1 MNIFRIFAA
10 AVMLLFSITV
20 SAHQLSTAY
29 LQLTLDNTGQL
40 AGEWQVRLYDLELA
54 LGVDTDGNGK
64 LRWQELQNRAEVVSS
79 YLTSQ
84 LHIQRGEKQCVLALS
99 EEWKIDSHF
108 NEAYLLIP
116 VRAQCALA
124 GNIALDYT
132 AFFAQDTEHK
142 LLLSLTHADET
153 SNRVVSDSQR
163 SIVWNAEAGD
173 VWKTFVE
180 FVYQG
185 MVHIW
190 IGLDHILFLLS
201 LLLTCVLLR
210 VNNAWVPQ
218 QDIKRILI
226 NTTWIVTAF
235 TLAHSITLSMTA
247 LGMLQLS
254 SRWVEVGIAISVALV
269 ALNNIFPLV
278 LRVGWLTFG
287 FGLLHGMGF
296 AGVLGELGLP
306 ADQQWLTIFAFNLGV
321 EVGQMAIV
329 IVLLPLL
336 ILVRNR
342 YWYLRYSLV
351 GTSVIISLVA
361 MQWVIERLM

>member
-1 MNIFRIFAA
+1 MNIFRILTAVFIFA
-10 AVMLLFSITV
+10 FSITA

-54 LGVDTDGNGK
+54 IGVDEDGNGK
-64 LRWQELQNRAEVVSS
+64 LSWQELQGRAEVVNR

-84 LHIQRGEKQCVLALS
+84 LHIQRDKQPCVLALNKD
-99 EEWKIDSHF
+99 WKIDSHF
-108 NEAYLLIP
+108 NEAYLLLP

-124 GNIALDYT
+124 GKIAVDYT
-132 AFFAQDTEHK
+132 AFFEQDAEHK
-142 LLLSLTHADET
+142 LLLSLRNTALT
-153 SNRVVSDSQR
+153 SNRVLSDSQR
-163 SIVWNAEAGD
+163 GIVWDTQAGD

-190 IGLDHILFLLS
+190 IGLDHILFLFS

-210 VNNAWVPQ
+210 VKNEWQPQ

-226 NTTWIVTAF
+226 NTTWMVTTF

-247 LGMLQLS
+247 LGMIQLS
-254 SRWVEVGIAISVALV
+254 SRWVEVGIAISVVLV
-269 ALNNIFPLV
+269 ALNNVFPLV

-306 ADQQWLTIFAFNLGV
+306 ADQQWLTILAFNLGV
-321 EVGQMAIV
+321 EIGQMAIV
-329 IVLLPLL
+329 FVLLPLL
-336 ILVRNR
+336 ILVRNQL
-342 YWYLRYSLV
+342 WYLRYSLV
-351 GTSVIISLVA
+351 GTSVVISLVA
-361 MQWVIERLM
+361 MQWVIERLV